1 MVVES
6 HKVHTYICTLCVH
19 VCIHKFCSLAYLTRL
34 FICGGKTATANKNG
48 KSYLAMPDYMY
59 LCTYMHT
66 CTLCLQ
72 AAQLSKK
79 EIEDLLKKG
88 AYGAVM
94 EGDDDANQ

>member
-1 MVVES
+1 MHFFSIASMYILYV
-6 HKVHTYICTLCVH
+6 YICV
-19 VCIHKFCSLAYLTRL
+19 YL
-34 FICGGKTATANKNG
+34 
-48 KSYLAMPDYMY
+48 
-59 LCTYMHT
+59 
-66 CTLCLQ
+66 TLCLQ